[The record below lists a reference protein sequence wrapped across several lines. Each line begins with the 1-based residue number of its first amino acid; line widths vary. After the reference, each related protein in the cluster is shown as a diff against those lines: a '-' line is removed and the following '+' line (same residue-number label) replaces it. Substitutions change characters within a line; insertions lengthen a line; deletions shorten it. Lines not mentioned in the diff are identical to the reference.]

1 VTLEKHKK
9 VVRRERKKRK
19 GRKRKKRMGK
29 ESSSIWFKPLQY
41 Y

>member
-1 VTLEKHKK
+1 
-9 VVRRERKKRK
+9 
-19 GRKRKKRMGK
+19 MGK